1 MPGCDGCDK
10 AILEIIRS
18 ERVPYRDPERL
29 FLVLGLLLSGRISMG
44 KAAELLGIRTDEL
57 WLVLRRLGVEYEMV
71 DEEEAEEEIEAYKR
85 LFKSGS

>member
-1 MPGCDGCDK
+1 MTGRDRT
-10 AILEIIRS
+10 ILEIIKS

-44 KAAELLGIRTDEL
+44 KAAELLGIRIDEL
-57 WLVLRRLGVEYEMV
+57 WLVLRRLGVEYEVV
-71 DEEEAEEEIEAYKR
+71 DEEEAEQEIEAYKR

>member
-1 MPGCDGCDK
+1 MTDRDK
-10 AILEIIRS
+10 TILEIIKS

-44 KAAELLGIRTDEL
+44 KAAELLGIRIDEL
-57 WLVLRRLGVEYEMV
+57 WLVLRRLGVEYEVV

>member
-1 MPGCDGCDK
+1 MTGRDRT
-10 AILEIIRS
+10 ILEIIKS

-44 KAAELLGIRTDEL
+44 KAAELLGIRIDEL
-57 WLVLRRLGVEYEMV
+57 WLVLRRLGVEYEVV
-71 DEEEAEEEIEAYKR
+71 DEEEAKQEIEAYKR

>member
-1 MPGCDGCDK
+1 MAGRDK
-10 AILEIIRS
+10 TISEIIKS
-18 ERVPYRDPERL
+18 ERVPYSNPERL

-44 KAAELLGIRTDEL
+44 KAAELLGLRIDEL
-57 WLVLRRLGVEYEMV
+57 WLVLRRLGVEYEVV